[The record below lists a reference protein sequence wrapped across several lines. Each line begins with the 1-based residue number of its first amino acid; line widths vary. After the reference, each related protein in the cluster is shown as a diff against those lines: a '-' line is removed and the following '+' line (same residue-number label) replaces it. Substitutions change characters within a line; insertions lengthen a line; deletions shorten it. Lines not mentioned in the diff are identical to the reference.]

1 MKIKKS
7 ILVLFIIAMIG
18 IFAGCTA
25 KENNLKTPVKV
36 GFFPNITHAQA
47 LVGKD
52 QGKYEKALG
61 EKYSVQWNQF
71 SAGSS
76 QIAALLTGAV
86 DIGYIGPGPAINA
99 YISSRGDIQIISGAA
114 GGGAVLVSRNGL
126 TIKSVNEL
134 NGRKVAVPQYGNTQD
149 LFLRKLLQ
157 ENGLKDKTK
166 GGTVE
171 IVQAE
176 NPDIKFLLCKGDID
190 AALVPEPWGSR
201 LVKEVGAN
209 IALDFNQIWTDENY
223 ATAVIVVRKEF
234 LQEHPEVVEKFLR
247 THVELTNYINENKEE
262 SKKII
267 NKQVEELTKKS
278 LPEDVLDN
286 SFKRLIL
293 TNNPQKKSID
303 EMVKLLVNTGIL
315 KQQPDTK
322 SLFNL
327 ELLNRILK
335 EKGQQQIQ

>member
-18 IFAGCTA
+18 IFSGCTD
-25 KENNLKTPVKV
+25 KKNNLKIPVKV

-47 LVGKD
+47 LIGKD
-52 QGKYEKALG
+52 QGQYQKALG
-61 EKYSVQWNQF
+61 EKYIVQWNQF

-76 QIAALLTGAV
+76 QIAAILTGAV

-99 YISSRGDIQIISGAA
+99 YISSRGDIQIVSGAA
-114 GGGAVLVSRNGL
+114 GGGAVLVSREGL
-126 TIKSVNEL
+126 TIKSVSEL
-134 NGRKVAVPQYGNTQD
+134 SGKKVAVPQYGNTQD

-176 NPDIKFLLCKGDID
+176 NPDIKFLLSKGDID

-234 LQEHPEVVEKFLR
+234 LQEHPEVVEKFIR

-286 SFKRLIL
+286 SFERLIL
-293 TNNPQKKSID
+293 TNDPQKKSIN

-315 KQQPDTK
+315 KQQPDTE